1 MKKMFCVAVLCVAVM
16 ITGLG
21 LAAAADQSGKDL
33 TGKININTATAEE
46 LTALNGIGQA
56 YAKRIVAYRQSHGSF
71 TSLEQLT
78 NIKGIGERTL
88 EKNRDRMTV
97 GRIDKR

>member
-1 MKKMFCVAVLCVAVM
+1 MKKMFCVAVLFVAVM
-16 ITGLG
+16 ITGVG
-21 LAAAADQSGKDL
+21 LAVSADQSGKDIS
-33 TGKININTATAEE
+33 GKININTATAEE

-56 YAKRIVAYRQSHGSF
+56 YAERIIAYRQSHGNF
-71 TSLEQLT
+71 TALEQLT